1 MNDQEPTIE
10 SVSHESRVF
19 PPPAEF
25 ADQARIGSLEEYERL
40 YRRSLEEPDE
50 FWREQAQQLSW
61 FEPFDQVCE
70 WEAPH
75 AKWFL
80 GGKTNLAFNCLDRW
94 VEGEKADQ
102 AAIVWEG
109 EPGEVRTYTYRELWV
124 EVQRFANVLEG
135 LGVSAGD
142 RVAIYMGMVPE
153 AAIGMLACARIGA
166 VHTVIFGGFAADAV
180 RDRLN
185 DAEVKVVLTQD
196 AAWRRGKEVPLKAQ
210 VDAAVKNAP
219 SVEKVVTLKRT
230 GSEVTMVEGRD
241 VWWHE
246 AVESAADQHTAVSLD
261 SEHPLFI
268 LYTSGTTGKPKG
280 VLHTTGGYMVY
291 TWLTARNVFDLRD
304 GDVYWCTADVGWIT
318 GHSYIV
324 YGPLANGTTV
334 LMYEGAPNHPDPGRF
349 WDIVERHGVTIFYT
363 APTAIRAFHKW
374 GDEWPAKHDLSSLRL
389 LGTVGEPINPEAWMW
404 YRDAIGGGRCPIV
417 DTWWQTETGG
427 IMVTPLPGAVPAKP
441 GSCTR
446 PFFGIEPKVLREDG
460 SEAGAGEG
468 GLLVIDR
475 PWPSML
481 RTVWGDDERFQRQ
494 YFSRFEGKYFTGDGA
509 RKDADGDLWVMGRVD
524 DVVNVSGHRLG
535 TAEIESALVAHEAVA
550 EAAVVGRP
558 DDLTGQALVA
568 YVTLVGDL
576 AGSDELEKALC
587 ETVAKEI
594 GKFARPADIVF
605 TDVLPKTRSG
615 KIMRRLLKAVAAGE
629 EISSDTSTLEDPTVL
644 DKLRR

>member
-268 LYTSGTTGKPKG
+268 LYPSGTTGKPKG